1 MNVLKILL
9 CSFILLAELSVLL
22 VNSYP
27 TTMIF
32 VFFIAINTIFFVVFY
47 VLRFFVLRLKR
58 VYRVFLINYIFLFV
72 FGVLSN
78 IYFHYNFP
86 SNTYV
91 RCDFSQ
97 INLDYNKYEFINF
110 KKYKYG
116 LDQSILMEEKSYFA
130 CFIKNDVSSC
140 DNKDGQVFTMK
151 LKDLNLMNEI
161 RIYEDINYGGM
172 QDYKYQFLVGKYKDE
187 YLYFELSDFIKVIDS
202 KESNRSFVRRYCTLA
217 D

>member
-1 MNVLKILL
+1 MKVLKILL
-9 CSFILLAELSVLL
+9 CCFILLAELSVML
-22 VNSYP
+22 VNDYP

-32 VFFIAINTIFFVVFY
+32 VFLIAINTIFFVVFF

-58 VYRVFLINYIFLFV
+58 FYRVFLINYIFLFV

-97 INLDYNKYEFINF
+97 MNLDYNKYEFINF

-116 LDQSILMEEKSYFA
+116 IDQSILMEEKSYFA

-151 LKDLNLMNEI
+151 LKDLNLMNEV
-161 RIYEDINYGGM
+161 RIFEDMNPGNMY
-172 QDYKYQFLVGKYKDE
+172 DYKYQFLVGKYEDE
-187 YLYFELSDFIKVIDS
+187 YLYFDLSDFIKMIDF
-202 KESNRSFVRRYCTLA
+202 KESNSSFVKRYCSLA